1 MVVFSK
7 YIQKAWKKP
16 KENKLYKEKLIDF
29 RKQRVITKID
39 KPTRIDRAKTLGY
52 KAKQGFVVVRVK
64 IKKGTRVRKRVTKGR
79 KPSKL
84 GTRIPAKKSKQVISE
99 ERIAKKFPNLEV
111 LNSYWVGEDGKSK
124 WYEVILVDKNHP
136 QIKND
141 KSINWILSRKN
152 KNRVLR
158 GLTSAG
164 KKSRGLTKKGK
175 GAEKIRP
182 GIGAKGG
189 QGK

>member
-1 MVVFSK
+1 MVFTK
-7 YIQKAWKKP
+7 YIRELWKRP

-29 RKQRVITKID
+29 RKQESIIKID
-39 KPTRIDRAKTLGY
+39 KPTRIDRAKALGY
-52 KAKQGFVVVRVK
+52 KAKPGFIVVRAK
-64 IKKGTRVRKRVTKGR
+64 IKKGTRVRTRITKGR
-79 KPSKL
+79 KPSKI
-84 GTRIPAKKSKQVISE
+84 GTRIPAKKSKQVIIE
-99 ERIAKKFPNLEV
+99 ERVAKKYKNLEV

-141 KSINWILSRKN
+141 KDINWILEKQHKR
-152 KNRVLR
+152 RVFR

-164 KKSRGLTKKGK
+164 KKSRGLRKKGK

-182 GIGAKGG
+182 SIRAKGG
-189 QGK
+189 KGK